1 MFLNI
6 SMHSHKQWNVI
17 IIQSLELIALDL
29 FQTLKDNGG
38 KRLIFFFA
46 DLAKKICLQKL
57 NHSLHL

>member
-1 MFLNI
+1 MD
-6 SMHSHKQWNVI
+6 VI

-46 DLAKKICLQKL
+46 DLAKRYLYKK
-57 NHSLHL
+57 

>member
-1 MFLNI
+1 
-6 SMHSHKQWNVI
+6 MHSLKQWHVT